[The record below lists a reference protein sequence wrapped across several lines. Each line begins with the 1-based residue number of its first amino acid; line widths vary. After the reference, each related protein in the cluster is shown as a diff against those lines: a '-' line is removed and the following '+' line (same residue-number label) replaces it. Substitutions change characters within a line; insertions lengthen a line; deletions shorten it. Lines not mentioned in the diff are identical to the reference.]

1 MEFSKKKAF
10 FIILIVLIF
19 FWGIYFFN
27 KDFFQINNI
36 FYKIEIIQN
45 FINVNYLISIFIFTF
60 FYSFL
65 ILCNFPIASL
75 ISMISGYLFG
85 IWVGAIIAIVGGTLG
100 AFGVFIVAKFFFLDF
115 IKKNILNK
123 YSFIEDY
130 FNKNDLELM
139 LLIRIIPGTPF
150 FIQNLLLASLGA
162 DNNKFL
168 YTSFIGLAPWSFIFC
183 SVGSGLDD
191 IIRGNGIINFQ
202 LFLKLEFILPILTLI
217 ILLLVIMLFKKKII
231 KK

>member
-1 MEFSKKKAF
+1 MESGKKKAI
-10 FIILIVLIF
+10 FIILIVLII

-36 FYKIEIIQN
+36 FSKIEIIQN
-45 FINVNYLISIFIFTF
+45 FINVNYFVSILIFTL

-100 AFGVFIVAKFFFLDF
+100 AFGIFSVAKFFFLDF
-115 IKKNILNK
+115 IKKNILIK

-130 FNKNDLELM
+130 FNKNDIELM
-139 LLIRIIPGTPF
+139 LLIRIIPGIPF
-150 FIQNLLLASLGA
+150 FLQNLLLASLGA
-162 DNNKFL
+162 ENKKFL

-183 SVGSGLDD
+183 SVGNGLDD
-191 IIRGNGIINFQ
+191 ILKNNIEINFQ
-202 LFLKLEFILPILTLI
+202 LFIKLEFIMPILILIMVLLI
-217 ILLLVIMLFKKKII
+217 ILIFKKRII
-231 KK
+231 K

>member
-1 MEFSKKKAF
+1 MESTKKKAF
-10 FIILIVLIF
+10 FIILIVLII

-36 FYKIEIIQN
+36 FSKIEIIQN
-45 FINVNYLISIFIFTF
+45 FINVNYFVSILIFTL

-100 AFGVFIVAKFFFLDF
+100 AFGIFSVAKFFFLDF

-123 YSFIEDY
+123 YSFVEDY

-162 DNNKFL
+162 DNKKFL

-191 IIRGNGIINFQ
+191 IIRRNGIINFQ

-217 ILLLVIMLFKKKII
+217 TLLLIIMLFKKKII

>member
-1 MEFSKKKAF
+1 MESGKKKAI
-10 FIILIVLIF
+10 FIILIVLII

-36 FYKIEIIQN
+36 FSKIEIIQN
-45 FINVNYLISIFIFTF
+45 FINVNYFVSILIFTL

-100 AFGVFIVAKFFFLDF
+100 AFGIFSVAKFFFLDF
-115 IKKNILNK
+115 IKKNILIK

-130 FNKNDLELM
+130 FNKNDIELM
-139 LLIRIIPGTPF
+139 LLIRIIPGIPF
-150 FIQNLLLASLGA
+150 FLQNLLLASLGA
-162 DNNKFL
+162 ENKKFV
-168 YTSFIGLAPWSFIFC
+168 YTSLIGFAPWSLIFC
-183 SVGSGLDD
+183 SVGNGLDD
-191 IIRGNGIINFQ
+191 IMKNNIEINSQ
-202 LFLKLEFILPILTLI
+202 LFIKLEFIMPILILIMVLLI
-217 ILLLVIMLFKKKII
+217 ILIFKKRII
-231 KK
+231 K

>member
-1 MEFSKKKAF
+1 MESGKKKAI
-10 FIILIVLIF
+10 FIILIVLII

-36 FYKIEIIQN
+36 FSKIEIIQN
-45 FINVNYLISIFIFTF
+45 FINVNYFVSILIFTL

-100 AFGVFIVAKFFFLDF
+100 AFGIFSVAKFFFLDF
-115 IKKNILNK
+115 IKKNILIK

-130 FNKNDLELM
+130 FNKNDIELM
-139 LLIRIIPGTPF
+139 LLIRIIPGIPF
-150 FIQNLLLASLGA
+150 FLQNLLLASLGA
-162 DNNKFL
+162 ENKKFV
-168 YTSFIGLAPWSFIFC
+168 YTSLIGFAPWSLIFC
-183 SVGSGLDD
+183 SVGNGLDD
-191 IIRGNGIINFQ
+191 IMKNNIEINFQ
-202 LFLKLEFILPILTLI
+202 LFIKLEFIMPILILIMVLLI
-217 ILLLVIMLFKKKII
+217 ILIFKKRII
-231 KK
+231 K